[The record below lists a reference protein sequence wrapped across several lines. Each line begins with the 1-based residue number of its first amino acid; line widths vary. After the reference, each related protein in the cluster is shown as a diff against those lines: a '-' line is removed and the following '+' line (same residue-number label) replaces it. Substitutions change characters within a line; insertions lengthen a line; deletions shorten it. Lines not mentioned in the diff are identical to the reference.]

1 MTLRIENLNEA
12 AASIRL
18 LAAELKGRV
27 SREELYDSSGS
38 GATSTITIM
47 VPSNQLDTALD
58 RLASFGTVE
67 HRMVNSVD
75 VTEEVIDID
84 SRVKTMRESISRLN
98 ALMEKTGSLKD
109 IAAIEG
115 ELTQRQAELESLLAR
130 QQALATQVEMSP
142 IEITLIPK
150 GAEYVRPNPFI
161 EGLRRGWEAFSE
173 SIETMLV
180 VLGALL
186 PFAIVVTV
194 ILVPLTIWSRK
205 RSAARRKQG
214 ASVPPPHPMPS
225 VPPTPQ
231 APPEEP
237 ES

>member
-98 ALMEKTGSLKD
+98 ALMERP
-109 IAAIEG
+109 AA
-115 ELTQRQAELESLLAR
+115 
-130 QQALATQVEMSP
+130 
-142 IEITLIPK
+142 
-150 GAEYVRPNPFI
+150 
-161 EGLRRGWEAFSE
+161 
-173 SIETMLV
+173 
-180 VLGALL
+180 
-186 PFAIVVTV
+186 
-194 ILVPLTIWSRK
+194 
-205 RSAARRKQG
+205 
-214 ASVPPPHPMPS
+214 
-225 VPPTPQ
+225 
-231 APPEEP
+231 
-237 ES
+237 

>member
-1 MTLRIENLNEA
+1 MKRVLILLLALLFALSGCGGGSSPAGGAPDYEPVPASAPDEGARASSGESLDRQIARNAYVTLRIENLNEA

-84 SRVKTMRESISRLN
+84 SRVKTMP
-98 ALMEKTGSLKD
+98 
-109 IAAIEG
+109 EG
-115 ELTQRQAELESLLAR
+115 H
-130 QQALATQVEMSP
+130 
-142 IEITLIPK
+142 
-150 GAEYVRPNPFI
+150 
-161 EGLRRGWEAFSE
+161 RRHRG
-173 SIETMLV
+173 
-180 VLGALL
+180 
-186 PFAIVVTV
+186 
-194 ILVPLTIWSRK
+194 
-205 RSAARRKQG
+205 
-214 ASVPPPHPMPS
+214 
-225 VPPTPQ
+225 
-231 APPEEP
+231 
-237 ES
+237 